1 MPRSPRISSTAIS
14 TAVADRGDPTLPVI
28 LEYQSPSTAIVN
40 APVPRLARGV
50 CWIVGSMVLA
60 CFAAMSIIKVDK
72 VVTAQGKVIPKA
84 ADIVVQPLE
93 TAIVRSI
100 EVHEGEQ
107 VHAGQ
112 ILARL
117 DPTFAAAD
125 LEALKTQVAAYSAQV
140 ARMQAEID
148 NRAFNYS
155 GSDPHL
161 ALEAAIFAQR
171 LSEYNYKLEN
181 YRQKADSLSSQIAKT
196 QSDITGYKER
206 LGTAVSLEKMR
217 TELDRLGVGSK
228 LNTLSAQ
235 DTRAEMQRNLDGSI
249 QAGNGAQ
256 RDLAA
261 LIAERNGYIQSWHA
275 DIAEKLAEAASKLSD
290 ARESFNKAQLQRQ
303 LVELRA
309 EQDATVL
316 TVGRGISPGSVLTA
330 GQQFITLVPANAPLE
345 IEANIPGSEDGY
357 VRVGDTVAIK
367 FDTFPYTQY
376 GMAHGLVRIISPDSF
391 NAQDEQRNPSGSVP
405 LPSPGA
411 SSGVPSGSVWY
422 RTRITL
428 DQINLRNTPVGFQLI
443 PGMPVTADV
452 MVGKRTVMAYFLG
465 RVLPT
470 VREGMREP

>member
-1 MPRSPRISSTAIS
+1 MPRSPQTSSTAIS
-14 TAVADRGDPTLPVI
+14 TTVADRGDPTLPVI

-40 APVPRLARGV
+40 APVPRIARGV
-50 CWIVGSMVLA
+50 SWTVGTMVLA
-60 CFAAMSIIKVDK
+60 CFAAMTVIKVDK
-72 VVTAQGKVIPKA
+72 VVTAQGKVIARAPT
-84 ADIVVQPLE
+84 IVVQPLE
-93 TAIVRSI
+93 TAIVRTI
-100 EVHEGEQ
+100 EVHEGET

-125 LEALKTQVAAYSAQV
+125 KDALQSQVAAYSAQV

-148 NRAFNYS
+148 NRPFTYA
-155 GSDPHL
+155 GTDPHQ

-181 YRQKADSLSSQIAKT
+181 YRQKADSLSAQIAKS
-196 QSDITGYKER
+196 QSDLSGYRDR
-206 LGTAVSLEKMR
+206 LGTAVALEKMR
-217 TELDRLGVGSK
+217 NDLDKLGVGSK

-235 DTRAEMQRNLDGSI
+235 DTRAEMQRFVDSSV

-261 LIAERNGYIQSWHA
+261 MIAERNGYIQSWHA
-275 DIAEKLAEAASKLSD
+275 DIAEKLAEATSKLSD
-290 ARESFNKAQLQRQ
+290 ARESYNKADLKRQ

-316 TVGRGISPGSVLTA
+316 TVGRGISTGSVLTA

-357 VRVGDTVAIK
+357 VHVGDAVAVK

-391 NAQDEQRNPSGSVP
+391 NTQDEQRNPSGSVP
-405 LPSPGA
+405 LPAPGTA
-411 SSGVPSGSVWY
+411 GMAGGTVWY
-422 RTRITL
+422 RARITL
-428 DQINLRNTPVGFQLI
+428 DEIGLHDTPPGFRLT

-452 MVGKRTVMAYFLG
+452 LVGKRTIMAYFLG
-465 RVLPT
+465 RALPL
-470 VREGMREP
+470 VHEGMREP

>member
-1 MPRSPRISSTAIS
+1 MPRLPQTSSTAIS

-40 APVPRLARGV
+40 APVPRIARGIS
-50 CWIVGSMVLA
+50 WTVGSMVLA

-84 ADIVVQPLE
+84 ATIVVQPLE
-93 TAIVRSI
+93 TSIVRSI

-125 LEALKTQVAAYSAQV
+125 LEALKSQVADYSAQV
-140 ARMQAEID
+140 ARMQAEVED
-148 NRAFNYS
+148 RPFVYS

-171 LSEYNYKLEN
+171 QSEYNYKLEG
-181 YRQKADSLSSQIAKT
+181 YRQKADSLSAQVQKARSDVVGYNDRLEVAKN
-196 QSDITGYKER
+196 
-206 LGTAVSLEKMR
+206 LEKMR
-217 TELDRLGVGSK
+217 NELDRLGVGSK
-228 LNTLSAQ
+228 LNTLQAQ
-235 DTRAEMQRNLDGSI
+235 DTRAEMQRNLDSVI
-249 QAGNGAQ
+249 QVGNGAQ

-261 LIAERNGYIQSWHA
+261 LIDERNGYIQSWHA
-275 DIAEKLAEAASKLSD
+275 DIAEKLAEATSKLSD
-290 ARESFNKAQLQRQ
+290 ARESFNKAQLKRQ

-309 EQDATVL
+309 DQDATVL
-316 TVGRGISPGSVLTA
+316 TVARGVSPGAVLTA
-330 GQQFITLVPANAPLE
+330 GQQFLSLVPANAPLE

-357 VRVGDTVAIK
+357 VHIGDTVAIK

-376 GMAHGLVRIISPDSF
+376 GMAKGVVRIISPDSF

-405 LPSPGA
+405 VPTPSAATG
-411 SSGVPSGSVWY
+411 GSAIWY
-422 RTRITL
+422 RARITL
-428 DQINLRNTPVGFQLI
+428 DEINLHNTPEGFHLI
-443 PGMPVTADV
+443 PGMPVAADIL
-452 MVGKRTVMAYFLG
+452 VGKRTVMAYFLG
-465 RVLPT
+465 RAMPM